1 MTTAMAF
8 GTFDLLH
15 AGHKFFLSEASL
27 LADELIVVVACDQT
41 VKSVKGKKPDHSE
54 QERLAAVNALPSVS
68 KAVLGN
74 EPGNKYKVLK
84 EKNPDVVAMGY
95 DQKPGDEELPGRCA
109 PARVAQRA
117 HRRWEAVPITS
128 RGVCS
133 SGRCGPPAC

>member
-95 DQKPGDEELPGRCA
+95 DQKPGDEELLKEFGKLGLKAGIVRIA
-109 PARVAQRA
+109 SFK
-117 HRRWEAVPITS
+117 EKEFK
-128 RGVCS
+128 S
-133 SGRCGPPAC
+133 SILRKKNNQ